1 MNSTAT
7 ASLEATDVTPPLP
20 PGKGRVFGHSVPRLE
35 DAPLVRGRG
44 LFADDVNFPRQLTMR
59 VLRSQIAHGLLIK
72 VDASAALATPGVI
85 AVWTGTD
92 LADIPPIPLRAAR
105 PPGMESYRQPILARE
120 RVRYV
125 GEAIAAVFAENPY
138 LAEDAADLVTADIKV
153 LPPVLDAAAEPAEF
167 LSGVS
172 TEATV
177 IQKEYGEVDAAFRNA
192 HAVIELELSI
202 GRHSGVPLET
212 RGAVAR
218 YVAATD
224 VIELYGTS
232 DKQHLKRDELTHL
245 LSRPLPG
252 LHLHDGHI
260 GGGFGVRSEL
270 YPEDLLVC
278 LGALRLNRPVKWI
291 EDRHENLVSTTH
303 SREQRHRVRAAA
315 DADGGLLAIDDVFF
329 HDQGA
334 YIRTQGVRAADL
346 AASMLPGPYR
356 LPAFRVAGH
365 IRMTNKTPAAAYRSP
380 GRYESTFVRERIM
393 DALAARLNLD
403 PVELRRRNLV
413 TAAEM
418 PYARAIE
425 SLDHEVLLD
434 SGDYVGMLNKCLS
447 RFEWDRT
454 RENLASRRAAGECVG
469 VGLAFFVEKSGIN
482 ASDGVRVTVDAN
494 GMVEVVTGAASNGQG
509 METALAQICA
519 ETLGVD
525 YRHIRVVRGR
535 TDRID
540 FGTGA
545 HASRVTVMS
554 GSATYQAAHA
564 VRAMALETAAQL
576 LQAKSDEL
584 TIRDGQ
590 IVRIGKEER
599 PLIGLDEIARTRGPN
614 ERILMGRTPGLTA
627 ERWFYTDHVTFPY
640 GVHLAQVRVDR
651 ETGQVKVERYLMTY
665 DVGRAVN
672 PMLVEGQ
679 LTGGFVQ
686 GLGGALF
693 EEFAYNEQGQPLS
706 ATFADYLMPT
716 AKEVPKLDVAVT
728 EDAPS
733 PFNPLGIKGAGEGG
747 SNAVGAAIAAA
758 VDDALGRTPSITR
771 VPIHPT
777 MVWRLLR
784 QNLCSRNYL
793 QNAEPMPAAELDSGK
808 SSR

>member
-1 MNSTAT
+1 MNSPAT
-7 ASLEATDVTPPLP
+7 PSNEANPIPPLP
-20 PGKGRVFGHSVPRLE
+20 PGKGRVLGHPVARLE
-35 DAPLVRGRG
+35 DAPLVRGKG
-44 LFADDVNFPRQLTMR
+44 LFADDVIFPRQLAMR
-59 VLRSQIAHGLLIK
+59 VVRSPVAHGLLIK
-72 VDASAALATPGVI
+72 VDIAAALALPGVT

-92 LADIPPIPLRAAR
+92 VADISPIPLRAANPR
-105 PPGMESYRQPILARE
+105 GMEPYRQPILARE

-125 GEAIAAVFAENPY
+125 GEAIAVVFAEDPY
-138 LAEDAADLVTADIKV
+138 LAEDAADLVSADIEE
-153 LPPVLDAAAEPAEF
+153 LPAVLDAAAEPTEF
-167 LSGVS
+167 LPRVS

-177 IQKEYGEVDAAFRNA
+177 IRKEYGEVDAAFRNA
-192 HAVIELELSI
+192 HAVIELDLSI

-212 RGAVAR
+212 RGAIAR
-218 YVAATD
+218 YIAATD
-224 VIELYGTS
+224 VIELHGTS
-232 DKQHLKRDELTHL
+232 DKQHLKREELTRL
-245 LSRPLPG
+245 LNRPLHG
-252 LHLHDGHI
+252 LHLYDGSI

-291 EDRHENLVSTTH
+291 EDRRENLVSTTH
-303 SREQRHRVRAAA
+303 SREQRHRVRAAV
-315 DADGGLLAIDDVFF
+315 DADGVLLAMDDVFF

-356 LPAFRVAGH
+356 LSAFRVVGH
-365 IRMTNKTPAAAYRSP
+365 VRLTNKTPAAAYRSP
-380 GRYESTFVRERIM
+380 GRYESTFVRERVM

-403 PVELRRRNLV
+403 AIELRRRNLV

-418 PYARAIE
+418 PYPRPIK

-434 SGDYVGMLNKCLS
+434 SGDYVGMLNKGLS
-447 RFEWDRT
+447 CFEWAPAR
-454 RENLASRRAAGECVG
+454 RELTSRRAAGECVG
-469 VGLAFFVEKSGIN
+469 IGLAYFVEKSGIN

-494 GMVEVVTGAASNGQG
+494 GMVEVITGAASNGQG

-525 YRHIRVVRGR
+525 YRRIRVVRGR

-554 GSATYQAAHA
+554 GSATYQAAFA

-576 LQAKSDEL
+576 LQANPSEL
-584 TIRDGQ
+584 TVHDGQ
-590 IVRIGKEER
+590 VVRIGNEET
-599 PLIGLDEIARTRGPN
+599 PLVGLDEIARSMRPN
-614 ERILMGRTPGLTA
+614 ERLVVGRTPGLTA
-627 ERWFYTDHVTFPY
+627 ERWFHADHVTFPY

-651 ETGQVKVERYLMTY
+651 ETGEVNVERYLMVY

-672 PMLVEGQ
+672 PMLVKGQ

-693 EEFAYNEQGQPLS
+693 EEFTYSEHGQPLS
-706 ATFADYLMPT
+706 TTFADYLIPT
-716 AKEVPKLDVAVT
+716 TKEVPELDVVIT

-747 SNAVGAAIAAA
+747 SNAVGAAVAAA
-758 VDDALGRTPSITR
+758 VDDAIGRIGAITR
-771 VPIHPT
+771 VPIHPMT
-777 MVWRLLR
+777 VWRLLTAESKGGGHAETGAHDPTDGLLGH
-784 QNLCSRNYL
+784 QNL
-793 QNAEPMPAAELDSGK
+793 
-808 SSR
+808 

>member
-1 MNSTAT
+1 MNSTTAPSSET
-7 ASLEATDVTPPLP
+7 ASAIPPLP
-20 PGKGRVFGHSVPRLE
+20 PGKGRVFGHPVLRLE
-35 DAPLVRGRG
+35 DAPLVRGKG
-44 LFADDVNFPRQLTMR
+44 LFADDVNFPHQLAMR
-59 VLRSQIAHGLLIK
+59 VVRSQVAHGLLIK
-72 VDASAALATPGVI
+72 VDVAAALAAPGVI
-85 AVWTGTD
+85 AVWTGND
-92 LADIPPIPLRAAR
+92 VADIPPIPLRAAKPR
-105 PPGMESYRQPILARE
+105 GLEPYRQPILARE

-125 GEAIAAVFAENPY
+125 GEAIGVVFAENPY
-138 LAEDAADLVTADIKV
+138 LAEDAADLVTADIEV
-153 LPPVLDAAAEPAEF
+153 LPAVLDAAADPTEF
-167 LSGVS
+167 LPGIS
-172 TEATV
+172 TEATL

-192 HAVIELELSI
+192 RAVIELELSI

-212 RGAVAR
+212 RGAIAR
-218 YVAATD
+218 YVLATD
-224 VIELYGTS
+224 VIELHGTS
-232 DKQHLKRDELTHL
+232 DKQHLKREELARL

-278 LGALRLNRPVKWI
+278 LGALRLNRPIKWI
-291 EDRHENLVSTTH
+291 EDRRENLVSTTH

-315 DADGGLLAIDDVFF
+315 DSDGVLLAMDDVFF

-365 IRMTNKTPAAAYRSP
+365 IRLTNKTPAAAYRSP
-380 GRYESTFVRERIM
+380 GRYESTFVRERVM
-393 DALAARLNLD
+393 DALAAKLNLD

-413 TAAEM
+413 AAAEM
-418 PYARAIE
+418 PYPRPIE

-434 SGDYVGMLNKCLS
+434 SGDYVGLLDKCLS

-454 RENLASRRAAGECVG
+454 RKDLASRRAAGECVG
-469 VGLAFFVEKSGIN
+469 AGLAYFVEKSGIN

-494 GMVEVVTGAASNGQG
+494 GMVEVITGAASNGQG

-525 YRHIRVVRGR
+525 YRRIRVVRGR

-554 GSATYQAAHA
+554 GSATYQATFA
-564 VRAMALETAAQL
+564 VRGMALEAAAQL
-576 LQAKSDEL
+576 LQATPDEL

-590 IVRIGKEER
+590 IVRIGNEES
-599 PLIGLDEIARTRGPN
+599 PLIGLDELARTMRPN
-614 ERILMGRTPGLTA
+614 ERIIMGRTPGLTA

-651 ETGQVKVERYLMTY
+651 ETGEVKVERYLMTY

-672 PMLVEGQ
+672 PMLVKGQ
-679 LTGGFVQ
+679 LAGGFVQ
-686 GLGGALF
+686 GLGGALL

-706 ATFADYLMPT
+706 TTFADYLIPT
-716 AKEVPKLDVAVT
+716 MKEVPKLEVLVT

-747 SNAVGAAIAAA
+747 SNAVGAVIAAA
-758 VDDALGRTPSITR
+758 VEDALGRTVSITR
-771 VPIHPT
+771 LPIHPIT
-777 MVWRLLR
+777 LWRLLTEGS
-784 QNLCSRNYL
+784 LKPEPSL
-793 QNAEPMPAAELDSGK
+793 EKAEHIT
-808 SSR
+808 